1 MVNRADTLTN
11 TQPLVDDKGIS
22 TQQMR
27 SWSAQV
33 DNQLTISGSG
43 TPEGVVEAEITA
55 EYMDTTGATG
65 NIKYIK
71 RDIDDGAGDK
81 RFGWIL
87 I

>member
-1 MVNRADTLTN
+1 LVSRVDTLTN

-33 DNQLTISGSG
+33 DRQLIITGTGS
-43 TPEGVVEAEITA
+43 PEGVVGADVTA
-55 EYMDTTGATG
+55 EYMDETGTTG

-71 RDIDDGAGDK
+71 RDSDIAGDK
-81 RFGWIL
+81 TLGWVL

>member
-1 MVNRADTLTN
+1 MVSRVDTLTN

-33 DNQLTISGSG
+33 DRQLIITGTGS
-43 TPEGVVEAEITA
+43 PEGVVGADVTA
-55 EYMDTTGATG
+55 EYMDETGTTG

-71 RDIDDGAGDK
+71 RDSDIAGDK
-81 RFGWIL
+81 TLGWIL